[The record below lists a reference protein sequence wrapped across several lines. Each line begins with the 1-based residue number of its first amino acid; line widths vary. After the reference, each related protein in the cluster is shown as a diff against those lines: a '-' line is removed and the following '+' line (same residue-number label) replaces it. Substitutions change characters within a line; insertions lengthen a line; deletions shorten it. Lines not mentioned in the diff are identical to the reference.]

1 MLDFLESIDHTI
13 VLAINSLHTP
23 LLDEIMWLISG
34 KIIWIPMYLFLIYLS
49 YQHFGKKNT
58 LYFVVLVITAIAL
71 SDLVSSQ
78 IIKKSVERYRP
89 SHNVELAPQL
99 HFYKQ
104 ENGEYYQGGEYGF
117 VSSHAANFF
126 AIALLV
132 GLIFREKAPK
142 LIYTLF
148 TIAVLVAFS
157 RIYLGVHYLSD
168 ILGGA
173 LVGTIISYLLWKF
186 VWMKRVLKQLS

>member
-1 MLDFLESIDHTI
+1 MLDYFEAIDHAI
-13 VLAINSLHTP
+13 VLAINSIHTP

-34 KIIWIPMYLFLIYLS
+34 KIIWIPMYLFLIYLA

-58 LYFVVLVITAIAL
+58 IYFVVLVITAIAL
-71 SDLVSSQ
+71 SDLVSSK
-78 IIKKSVERYRP
+78 IIKESVERYRP
-89 SHNVELAPQL
+89 SHNLELESQL

-104 ENGEYYQGGEYGF
+104 KNGEFYQGGEYGF

-126 AIALLV
+126 AIALFV
-132 GLIFREKAPK
+132 GLIFREKAPQ
-142 LIYTLF
+142 LIYTLYI
-148 TIAVLVAFS
+148 IAILVGVS

-173 LVGTIISYLLWKF
+173 IVGTTISYLIWKF
-186 VWMKRVLKQLS
+186 VWMKRVIN

>member
-1 MLDFLESIDHTI
+1 MLDFLESIDHAI

-23 LLDEIMWLISG
+23 LFDEIMWLISG
-34 KIIWIPMYLFLIYLS
+34 KIIWIPMYLFLIYLA

-58 LYFVVLVITAIAL
+58 IYFVVLVISAIAL

-78 IIKKSVERYRP
+78 VIKKSVARYRP
-89 SHNVELAPQL
+89 SHHLELAPKL

-104 ENGEYYQGGEYGF
+104 KKGEYYQGGEYGF

-126 AIALLV
+126 AIALFV
-132 GLIFREKAPK
+132 GLIFREKAPQ

-148 TIAVLVAFS
+148 SIAIVVGFS
-157 RIYLGVHYLSD
+157 RIYLGVHYLTD

-173 LVGTIISYLLWKF
+173 IIGSCFGYFGWRF
-186 VWMKRVLKQLS
+186 MKSRIV

>member
-1 MLDFLESIDHTI
+1 MLDFLESIDHVI

-34 KIIWIPMYLFLIYLS
+34 KIIWIPMYLFLIYLA

-58 LYFVVLVITAIAL
+58 IYFVVLVITAIAL

-78 IIKKSVERYRP
+78 IIKKSVARYRP
-89 SHNVELAPQL
+89 SHHVELASQL

-104 ENGEYYQGGEYGF
+104 KNGEYYQGGEYGF

-126 AIALLV
+126 AMALFV
-132 GLIFREKAPK
+132 GLIFREKAPQ

-148 TIAVLVAFS
+148 SIAIVVGFS

-168 ILGGA
+168 IIGGA
-173 LVGTIISYLLWKF
+173 IVGTTISYLRWKF
-186 VWMKRVLKQLS
+186 VWVKRVVN

>member
-1 MLDFLESIDHTI
+1 MLDFLESIDHAI

-34 KIIWIPMYLFLIYLS
+34 KIIWIPMYLFLIYLA

-58 LYFVVLVITAIAL
+58 IYFVVLVITAIAL

-78 IIKKSVERYRP
+78 VIKKSVARYRP
-89 SHNVELAPQL
+89 SHHVELASQL

-104 ENGEYYQGGEYGF
+104 KNGEYYQGGEYGF

-126 AIALLV
+126 AIALFV
-132 GLIFREKAPK
+132 GLIFREKAPQ

-148 TIAVLVAFS
+148 SIAILVGFS

-168 ILGGA
+168 IIGGA
-173 LVGTIISYLLWKF
+173 IVGTTISYLLWKF
-186 VWMKRVLKQLS
+186 VWLKRVVN

>member
-1 MLDFLESIDHTI
+1 MLDYLESIDQSI

-23 LLDEIMWLISG
+23 ILDEIMWLISG

-49 YQHFGKKNT
+49 YLHFGKKKT
-58 LYFVVLVITAIAL
+58 IYFILLVVSVIAL

-89 SHNVELAPQL
+89 SHNLELAPKL

-104 ENGEYYQGGEYGF
+104 KNGEFYQGGEYGF

-126 AIALLV
+126 ALALFV
-132 GLIFREKAPK
+132 GLIFKEKAPK

-148 TIAVLVAFS
+148 TIAVLVGSS

-168 ILGGA
+168 IIGGA
-173 LVGTIISYLLWKF
+173 LVGTTISYLFWKF
-186 VWMKRVLKQLS
+186 VWIRRVVN

>member
-1 MLDFLESIDHTI
+1 MLDFLESIDHAI

-34 KIIWIPMYLFLIYLS
+34 KIIWIPMYLFLVYLA

-58 LYFVVLVITAIAL
+58 IYFVVLVIAAIAL
-71 SDLVSSQ
+71 SDLVSSK
-78 IIKKSVERYRP
+78 IIKESVERYRP
-89 SHNVELAPQL
+89 SHNLELESQL

-104 ENGEYYQGGEYGF
+104 KNGEFYQGGEYGF

-126 AIALLV
+126 AIALFV
-132 GLIFREKAPK
+132 GLIFREKAPQ

-148 TIAVLVAFS
+148 SIAILVGFS

-168 ILGGA
+168 IIGGA
-173 LVGTIISYLLWKF
+173 IVGTIISFLLWKF
-186 VWMKRVLKQLS
+186 VWFKRVVN

>member
-1 MLDFLESIDHTI
+1 MLDYFEAIDHSI
-13 VLAINSLHTP
+13 VLAINSLHSP

-58 LYFVVLVITAIAL
+58 IYFVLLVIAAIAL
-71 SDLVSSQ
+71 SDLVSSK
-78 IIKKSVERYRP
+78 IIKETVERYRP
-89 SHNVELAPQL
+89 SHNLELAPKL

-104 ENGEYYQGGEYGF
+104 KNGEYYQGGEYGF

-126 AIALLV
+126 ALAFIV
-132 GLIFREKAPK
+132 GLIFKEKAPK

-148 TIAVLVAFS
+148 TIAILVGLS

-173 LVGTIISYLLWKF
+173 LVGLTISYLIWKF
-186 VWMKRVLKQLS
+186 VWLKRIVN

>member
-1 MLDFLESIDHTI
+1 MLDYFEAIDRSI

-34 KIIWIPMYLFLIYLS
+34 KIIWIPMYLFLIYLA

-58 LYFVVLVITAIAL
+58 IYFVLLVITAIAL
-71 SDLVSSQ
+71 SDLVSSKV
-78 IIKKSVERYRP
+78 IKESIERYRP
-89 SHNVELAPQL
+89 SHNLALEPQL

-104 ENGEYYQGGEYGF
+104 KNGELYQGGEYGF

-126 AIALLV
+126 ALALLV
-132 GLIFREKAPK
+132 GLIFKENAPK

-148 TIAVLVAFS
+148 SIAILIGFS

-168 ILGGA
+168 IIGGA
-173 LVGTIISYLLWKF
+173 IVGTTISYLIWKY
-186 VWMKRVLKQLS
+186 VWMKRVVN

>member
-1 MLDFLESIDHTI
+1 MLDYLESIDQSI

-34 KIIWIPMYLFLIYLS
+34 KIIWIPMYLFLIYLA
-49 YQHFGKKNT
+49 YHYFGKKNT
-58 LYFVVLVITAIAL
+58 IYFVVLVITAIAL

-78 IIKKSVERYRP
+78 VIKKSVARYRP
-89 SHNVELAPQL
+89 SHHVELAPQL
-99 HFYKQ
+99 HFYQQK
-104 ENGEYYQGGEYGF
+104 NGEYYQGGQYGF

-126 AIALLV
+126 AIAVFV
-132 GLIFREKAPK
+132 GLIFRRNAPQ
-142 LIYTLF
+142 LIYTLT
-148 TIAVLVAFS
+148 TIAILVGFS

-173 LVGTIISYLLWKF
+173 IVGITISFLLWKF
-186 VWMKRVLKQLS
+186 VWVKKVLN

>member
-1 MLDFLESIDHTI
+1 MLDYLESIDRSI

-49 YQHFGKKNT
+49 YQYFGKKNT
-58 LYFVVLVITAIAL
+58 IYFVVLVIASIAL
-71 SDLVSSQ
+71 SDLVSSKL
-78 IIKKSVERYRP
+78 IKESIERYRP
-89 SHNVELAPQL
+89 SHNLELESKL

-104 ENGEYYQGGEYGF
+104 KNGEFYQGGEYGF

-126 AIALLV
+126 ALALLV
-132 GLIFREKAPK
+132 GLIFKEKAPK

-148 TIAVLVAFS
+148 AIAVLVGFS

-168 ILGGA
+168 IIGGA
-173 LVGTIISYLLWKF
+173 LVGTTISYLIWKF
-186 VWMKRVLKQLS
+186 VWLRRVVN

>member
-1 MLDFLESIDHTI
+1 MLDYFEAIDRSI

-34 KIIWIPMYLFLIYLS
+34 KIIWIPMYLFLIFLA

-58 LYFVVLVITAIAL
+58 IYFVILIIATIAL
-71 SDLVSSQ
+71 SDLVSSKL
-78 IIKKSVERYRP
+78 IKESVERYRP
-89 SHNVELAPQL
+89 SHNLILESQL

-104 ENGEYYQGGEYGF
+104 KNGELYQGGDYGF

-132 GLIFREKAPK
+132 GFIFKEKAPK

-148 TIAVLVAFS
+148 SIAVLVGFS

-168 ILGGA
+168 IIGGA
-173 LVGTIISYLLWKF
+173 IVGATISYLIWKF
-186 VWMKRVLKQLS
+186 VWMKRVIN

>member
-1 MLDFLESIDHTI
+1 MLDYFEAIDRSI
-13 VLAINSLHTP
+13 VLTINALHTP

-34 KIIWIPMYLFLIYLS
+34 KIIWLPMYLFLIYLS

-58 LYFVVLVITAIAL
+58 IYFVVLVIASIAL
-71 SDLVSSQ
+71 SDLVSSKL
-78 IIKKSVERYRP
+78 IKESVERYRP
-89 SHNVELAPQL
+89 SHNLVLEAQL

-104 ENGEYYQGGEYGF
+104 KNGELYQGGEYGF

-132 GLIFREKAPK
+132 GLIFKEKAPK

-148 TIAVLVAFS
+148 SIAILVGFS

-168 ILGGA
+168 IIGGA
-173 LVGTIISYLLWKF
+173 IVGTAISYLIWKF
-186 VWMKRVLKQLS
+186 VWVKRVLN

>member
-1 MLDFLESIDHTI
+1 MLDFLESIDHSI

-23 LLDEIMWLISG
+23 LLDEIMWIISG

-58 LYFVVLVITAIAL
+58 IYFVVLVIASISF
-71 SDLVSSQ
+71 SDLVSSKL
-78 IIKKSVERYRP
+78 IKESVERYRP
-89 SHNVELAPQL
+89 SHNLVLEPQL

-104 ENGEYYQGGEYGF
+104 KNGELYQGGEYGF

-126 AIALLV
+126 ALALFV
-132 GLIFREKAPK
+132 GLVFKEKAAK

-148 TIAVLVAFS
+148 SIAFLVGFS

-168 ILGGA
+168 IIGGA
-173 LVGTIISYLLWKF
+173 LIGTTISYTIWKF
-186 VWMKRVLKQLS
+186 VWLKRVLN

>member
-1 MLDFLESIDHTI
+1 MLDYFEAIDKAI
-13 VLAINSLHTP
+13 VLAINSIHTP

-34 KIIWIPMYLFLIYLS
+34 KIIWIPMYLFLVYLA

-58 LYFVVLVITAIAL
+58 IYFVVLVIAAIAL
-71 SDLVSSQ
+71 SDLVSSK
-78 IIKKSVERYRP
+78 IIKESVERYRP
-89 SHNVELAPQL
+89 SHNLELESQL

-104 ENGEYYQGGEYGF
+104 KNGEFYQGGEYGF

-126 AIALLV
+126 AIALFV
-132 GLIFREKAPK
+132 GLIFREKAPQ

-148 TIAVLVAFS
+148 SIAILVGFS

-168 ILGGA
+168 IIGGSI
-173 LVGTIISYLLWKF
+173 VGTTISFLLWKF
-186 VWMKRVLKQLS
+186 VWFKRVVN

>member
-1 MLDFLESIDHTI
+1 MESIDRSI

-49 YQHFGKKNT
+49 YQYFGKKNT
-58 LYFVVLVITAIAL
+58 IYFVVLVIASIAL
-71 SDLVSSQ
+71 SDLVSSKL
-78 IIKKSVERYRP
+78 IKESIERYRP
-89 SHNVELAPQL
+89 SHNLELESKL

-104 ENGEYYQGGEYGF
+104 KNGEFYQGGEYGF

-126 AIALLV
+126 ALALLV
-132 GLIFREKAPK
+132 GLIFKEKAPK

-148 TIAVLVAFS
+148 AIAVLVGFS

-168 ILGGA
+168 IIGGA
-173 LVGTIISYLLWKF
+173 LVGTTISYLIWKF
-186 VWMKRVLKQLS
+186 VWLRRVVN

>member
-1 MLDFLESIDHTI
+1 MLDYFEAIDRSI
-13 VLAINSLHTP
+13 VLAINSLHSP

-34 KIIWIPMYLFLIYLS
+34 KIIWIPMYLFLIFLA

-58 LYFVVLVITAIAL
+58 IYFVILIIATIAL
-71 SDLVSSQ
+71 SDLVSSKL
-78 IIKKSVERYRP
+78 IKESVERYRP
-89 SHNVELAPQL
+89 SHNLILESQL

-104 ENGEYYQGGEYGF
+104 KNGELYQGGDYGF

-132 GLIFREKAPK
+132 GLIFKEKAPK

-148 TIAVLVAFS
+148 SIAVLVGFS

-168 ILGGA
+168 IIGGA
-173 LVGTIISYLLWKF
+173 IVGATISYLIWKF
-186 VWMKRVLKQLS
+186 VWMKRVIN

>member
-1 MLDFLESIDHTI
+1 MLDYFEAIDRSI

-58 LYFVVLVITAIAL
+58 IYFVVLVIAAIAL
-71 SDLVSSQ
+71 SDLVSSKL
-78 IIKKSVERYRP
+78 IKESVERYRP
-89 SHNVELAPQL
+89 SHNLELATQL

-104 ENGEYYQGGEYGF
+104 KNGELYQGGEYGF

-132 GLIFREKAPK
+132 GLIFKEKAPK

-148 TIAVLVAFS
+148 GIAVLVGFS

-168 ILGGA
+168 IIGGA
-173 LVGTIISYLLWKF
+173 IVGTTISYLIWKF
-186 VWMKRVLKQLS
+186 VWMKRVIN

>member
-1 MLDFLESIDHTI
+1 MLDYFEAIDRSI
-13 VLAINSLHTP
+13 VLAINALHTP

-34 KIIWIPMYLFLIYLS
+34 KIIWIPMYIFLIYLS

-58 LYFVVLVITAIAL
+58 IYFVLLVITSIAL
-71 SDLVSSQ
+71 SDFVSSK
-78 IIKKSVERYRP
+78 IIKESVERYRP
-89 SHNVELAPQL
+89 SHNLVLEPLL

-104 ENGEYYQGGEYGF
+104 KNGELYQGGDYGF

-132 GLIFREKAPK
+132 GLIFKEKAPK

-148 TIAVLVAFS
+148 TIAILVGFS

-168 ILGGA
+168 IIGGA
-173 LVGTIISYLLWKF
+173 IVGTTISYLIWKF
-186 VWMKRVLKQLS
+186 VWLKRVLN

>member
-1 MLDFLESIDHTI
+1 MLDFLESIDHAI

-34 KIIWIPMYLFLIYLS
+34 KIIWIPMYLFLIYLA

-58 LYFVVLVITAIAL
+58 IYFLVLVITAIAL
-71 SDLVSSQ
+71 SDLVSSK
-78 IIKKSVERYRP
+78 IIKESVERYRP
-89 SHNVELAPQL
+89 SHNLELESQL

-104 ENGEYYQGGEYGF
+104 KNGEFYQGGEYGF

-126 AIALLV
+126 AIALFV
-132 GLIFREKAPK
+132 GLIFREKAPQ

-148 TIAVLVAFS
+148 SIAILVGFS

-168 ILGGA
+168 IIGGA
-173 LVGTIISYLLWKF
+173 IVGTIISFLLWKF
-186 VWMKRVLKQLS
+186 VWFKRVVN

>member
-1 MLDFLESIDHTI
+1 MLDYFEAIDRSI

-34 KIIWIPMYLFLIYLS
+34 KIIWIPMYLFLIFLA

-58 LYFVVLVITAIAL
+58 IYFVILIIATIAL
-71 SDLVSSQ
+71 SDLVSSKL
-78 IIKKSVERYRP
+78 IKESVERYRP
-89 SHNVELAPQL
+89 SHNLILESQL

-104 ENGEYYQGGEYGF
+104 KNGEFYQGGEYGF

-132 GLIFREKAPK
+132 GLIFKEKAPK

-148 TIAVLVAFS
+148 GIAVLVGFS

-168 ILGGA
+168 IIGGA
-173 LVGTIISYLLWKF
+173 IVGTTISYLIWKF
-186 VWMKRVLKQLS
+186 VWMKRVIN